1 MENKFLIVWQQLSM
15 LIWQDVWFFKILL
28 AHSQHSLKIP
38 FSPDLPF
45 PKLKQLWFKTHGFG
59 VHFSAPRQPLDSS
72 RQPRESNHRNPPAL
86 GTAPGRTWRPSEGRW
101 NSCISLCLR
110 LSMWCASCFGTV
122 LVHLLLGWFH
132 LLAGG
137 ELYYQALCCYYA
149 LDSTWPT
156 NDQTKGLIGQT
167 SLGSLCSTVPTP
179 GVAIP
184 SSKVATNHPE
194 YTNSYISL
202 SFHLASILTEPREKK
217 T

>member
-15 LIWQDVWFFKILL
+15 LIWQDMWFFKILL

-110 LSMWCASCFGTV
+110 LWDVFGEFAV
-122 LVHLLLGWFH
+122 GLVSSHGR
-132 LLAGG
+132 GDK
-137 ELYYQALCCYYA
+137 LYYQALCCRFNMA
-149 LDSTWPT
+149 NQWS
-156 NDQTKGLIGQT
+156 NKGVDWANIIG
-167 SLGSLCSTVPTP
+167 
-179 GVAIP
+179 
-184 SSKVATNHPE
+184 
-194 YTNSYISL
+194 
-202 SFHLASILTEPREKK
+202 
-217 T
+217 